1 MITKHKPQVNLSL
14 LISGP
19 YSTVIVIGGLLS
31 SMYSSGRPDVQLGV
45 GRVDAAGPRGAAL
58 GLRGLPP
65 RGRVPRRPRVVQAA
79 ANQR

>member
-1 MITKHKPQVNLSL
+1 
-14 LISGP
+14 
-19 YSTVIVIGGLLS
+19 
-31 SMYSSGRPDVQLGV
+31 MYSSGRPDVQFGV
-45 GRVDAAGPRGAAL
+45 GRVDADGPRGAAL